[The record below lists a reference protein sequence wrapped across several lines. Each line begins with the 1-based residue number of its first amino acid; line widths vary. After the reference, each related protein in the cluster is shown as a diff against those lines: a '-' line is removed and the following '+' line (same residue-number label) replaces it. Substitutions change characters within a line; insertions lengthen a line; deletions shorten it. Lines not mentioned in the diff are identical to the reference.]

1 MTDSAR
7 SWAFIAAAA
16 IPCVAALLFF
26 AVGAH
31 EWWLISTNQI
41 AVIPAP
47 RPGQA
52 AESVEVSASSLLPLV
67 LGSGALA
74 ATFGYALLRRSRGAL
89 IAGYTIV
96 ALIAGLAWAARA
108 IA

>member
-16 IPCVAALLFF
+16 VPCLAALLFF
-26 AVGAH
+26 VVGAH

-74 ATFGYALLRRSRGAL
+74 ATFGYALLRRSRRVL
-89 IAGYTIV
+89 VAGYAIV
-96 ALIAGLAWAARA
+96 AVIAGLAFFSRV
-108 IA
+108 

>member
-16 IPCVAALLFF
+16 LPCLAALLFF
-26 AVGAH
+26 VVGAH
-31 EWWLISTNQI
+31 EWWLISTRQI

-52 AESVEVSASSLLPLV
+52 DVVEVSASSLLPLV

-74 ATFGYALLRRSRGAL
+74 ALFGYALARGSRKAL
-89 IAGYTIV
+89 LAGYATV
-96 ALIAGLAWAARA
+96 ALIAALTYAARA
-108 IA
+108 LA

>member
-7 SWAFIAAAA
+7 RWAFIAAAA
-16 IPCVAALLFF
+16 IPCIAALLFL
-26 AVGAH
+26 GIGIH
-31 EWWLISTNQI
+31 EWWLISSGQI

-52 AESVEVSASSLLPLV
+52 AESVEVSAGSLLPL
-67 LGSGALA
+67 LLASAALA
-74 ATFGYALLRRSRGAL
+74 ATFGYALLRRSTRVL
-89 IAGYTIV
+89 VAGYAVV

-108 IA
+108 LA